1 MSTYPTPVKIAAGP
15 LYDALRLQTVITI
28 EARGMFG
35 CQCHESHAEFAAPN
49 GQRAQGRPH
58 RPQDGGWTVSPVWS
72 IPAYHT
78 DEDAW
83 RERIEAKRAANHALL
98 AAEQAA
104 KESQRN
110 PRKVKPA
117 PVREPRERRKPAPV
131 REPRERRKP
140 GPPRRAGIQPCP
152 TCGRPTRPSSYSVTE
167 YPGTIKRTGSGKCH
181 KCEAGLTRTER
192 TCKSYGCSNVIP
204 ADANPRQLYCTD
216 KCRRTDSEPKP
227 RTEVQCRRC
236 GQTFHRE
243 LRQRREYCS
252 NRCVNAMKADKK
264 REKWQPVEPQ
274 TVACAH
280 CGTEFQRGHR
290 APQLYC
296 CNRCRW
302 AAQRA
307 RDRLERAA

>member
-1 MSTYPTPVKIAAGP
+1 MSA
-15 LYDALRLQTVITI
+15 
-28 EARGMFG
+28 
-35 CQCHESHAEFAAPN
+35 
-49 GQRAQGRPH
+49 
-58 RPQDGGWTVSPVWS
+58 VWS

-83 RERIEAKRAANHALL
+83 RERIEAKRAANHARW

-110 PRKVKPA
+110 PRKVKP
-117 PVREPRERRKPAPV
+117 VPV

-167 YPGTIKRTGSGKCH
+167 YPGTIKRTGSGQCF

-192 TCKSYGCSNVIP
+192 TCKSYGCENVIP

-227 RTEVQCRRC
+227 RTEVRC
-236 GQTFHRE
+236 KKCGTTFHRE
-243 LRQRREYCS
+243 LRERREYCS
-252 NRCVNAMKADKK
+252 NRCINAMKADKK
-264 REKWQPVEPQ
+264 RQKWQPVEPQ

-307 RDRLERAA
+307 RDRQERAAAAVGQEVAA